1 MLIPRYHQ
9 KDSKGSFVSKDMKK
23 GHFHLESIKT
33 VEVGK
38 VFALPAELNAT
49 KVNVFV
55 DVPIDFTNLDTLNGK
70 AKITSNVA
78 NIDADIFYSKKIK
91 VKVTSTIP
99 KDSLLI
105 NFDKNV
111 KYAAISPL
119 VTHLEMDD
127 KTIKVTMK
135 SSKISADLKMKP
147 LNKTVNG
154 KVQIC
159 RSAYNLESKTK
170 WRHCHQE

>member
-1 MLIPRYHQ
+1 MTVRSMLAKVMSPEGKQITPLNDFKIIYKGTLTDIDTQ
-9 KDSKGSFVSKDMKK
+9 LSSEGLKGSFVSSDMKK

-49 KVNVFV
+49 KVNVLV

-70 AKITSNVA
+70 AKISSNVA

-91 VKVTSTIP
+91 VKVTTTIP

-111 KYAAISPL
+111 KYAG
-119 VTHLEMDD
+119 HL
-127 KTIKVTMK
+127 
-135 SSKISADLKMKP
+135 SSCNPS
-147 LNKTVNG
+147 
-154 KVQIC
+154 
-159 RSAYNLESKTK
+159 
-170 WRHCHQE
+170 